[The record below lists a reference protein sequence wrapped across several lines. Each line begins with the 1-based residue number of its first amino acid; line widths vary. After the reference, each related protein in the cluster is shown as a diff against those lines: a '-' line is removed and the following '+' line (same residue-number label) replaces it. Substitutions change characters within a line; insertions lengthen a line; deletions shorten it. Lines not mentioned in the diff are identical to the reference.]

1 MSGTAPSPSPGRSGR
16 RVFISYAREDQDALN
31 DIRAGISA
39 LHHEAWVDSNLD
51 GGQAWWDVILEQI
64 RSCDAMLLV
73 VSPSLIDSEAATR
86 ERDYARRLLKPLI
99 PLVVKPVRSDLL
111 PPDIA
116 TLQFIDYTNRTPLTG
131 AQLAN
136 ALFSIPPD
144 AALPDP
150 LPDPPAVP
158 VSYLGDLAAVL
169 RRDMLSADEQF
180 SILAKLRASLERPR
194 ERDAAAELLEVLEV
208 RRDLLHQVAKDI
220 ERVRQDDV
228 LRSGG
233 NHAEATVAKSVPA
246 AAAEQAAGPLLT
258 AGGHSATAPPT
269 AQNPAPQFAP
279 GQGAPGLAAAP
290 QAAPANRPAEPRAGN
305 PQAGPP
311 QAGSPQATAMNRVYT
326 GPPIAQQQQGFQQ
339 PPDYR
344 YIQQPA
350 PPQRLA
356 LSIIA
361 LLLCIPLG
369 GVALY
374 FSTQVPGRWNAG
386 NHAGAFDA
394 SKKAQVWAWVGIGV
408 GAFFWFVS
416 FANALQASYYY

>member
-1 MSGTAPSPSPGRSGR
+1 MSGTAAPQSSGRSGR

-51 GGQAWWDVILEQI
+51 GGQAWWDVIIEQI
-64 RSCDAMLLV
+64 RSCDAMILV

-86 ERDYARRLLKPLI
+86 ERDYARSLRKPLI

-136 ALFSIPPD
+136 ALFSVPSD

-169 RRDMLSADEQF
+169 RRELLNADEQF

-194 ERDAAAELLEVLEV
+194 EHDAAAELLDVLET

-220 ERVRQDDV
+220 ERVRQDDA
-228 LRSGG
+228 LRSRSST
-233 NHAEATVAKSVPA
+233 AEAAVAQSEPA
-246 AAAEQAAGPLLT
+246 SAPQKAAEPVRAAGGRPASAQAAQMPG
-258 AGGHSATAPPT
+258 
-269 AQNPAPQFAP
+269 PQFVAAQSAAP
-279 GQGAPGLAAAP
+279 GPATGLD
-290 QAAPANRPAEPRAGN
+290 PARASRPAGPQSGI
-305 PQAGPP
+305 PQAGTP
-311 QAGSPQATAMNRVYT
+311 QAGTPQAGTNRVYT
-326 GPPIAQQQQGFQQ
+326 GAPIAPQHQGFQQ
-339 PPDYR
+339 RPPDFR
-344 YIQQPA
+344 YVQQPA

-356 LSIIA
+356 VSIIA
-361 LLLCIPLG
+361 LVLCIPLG
-369 GVALY
+369 AVALY

-386 NHAGAFDA
+386 NPNGAIDA
-394 SKKAQVWAWVGIGV
+394 SKKAQVWAWIGIGV
-408 GAFFWFVS
+408 GGLFWFVS
-416 FANALQASYYY
+416 FANALQTSYY

>member
-1 MSGTAPSPSPGRSGR
+1 MSGTAASPSPGRSGR

-64 RSCDAMLLV
+64 RSCDAMILV

-86 ERDYARRLLKPLI
+86 ERDYARRLRKPLI
-99 PLVVKPVRSDLL
+99 PLVVKAVRSDLL

-169 RRDMLSADEQF
+169 RRDLLSADEQF

-194 ERDAAAELLEVLEV
+194 EHDAAAELLEVLEG

-233 NHAEATVAKSVPA
+233 NRAEATVAKSGPSPVA
-246 AAAEQAAGPLLT
+246 QQAAGPLPT
-258 AGGHSATAPPT
+258 AGGPSATAPAT
-269 AQNPAPQFAP
+269 AQKPAPEFVS
-279 GQGAPGLAAAP
+279 GQGTAPGLAAGP
-290 QAAPANRPAEPRAGN
+290 EPAPAKRFAEPRAGNPRAGN

-311 QAGSPQATAMNRVYT
+311 QAAMNRVYT

-339 PPDYR
+339 PPDFR

-369 GVALY
+369 AVALY

-394 SKKAQVWAWVGIGV
+394 SKKAQVWAWIGIGV
-408 GAFFWFVS
+408 GGFFWFVS
-416 FANALQASYYY
+416 FANALQTSYYY

>member
-1 MSGTAPSPSPGRSGR
+1 MSGTAASPSPGRSGR

-64 RSCDAMLLV
+64 RTCDAMILV

-86 ERDYARRLLKPLI
+86 ERDYARRLRKPLI

-136 ALFSIPPD
+136 ALFSVPTD
-144 AALPDP
+144 AALPEP

-158 VSYLGDLAAVL
+158 VSYLGDLAADL
-169 RRDMLSADEQF
+169 RREALSADEQF

-194 ERDAAAELLEVLEV
+194 EHDAAAELLGVLEG

-220 ERVRQDDV
+220 ERVRQDDD
-228 LRSGG
+228 LRSRAS
-233 NHAEATVAKSVPA
+233 HPIAVAADSEPVPA
-246 AAAEQAAGPLLT
+246 PQKAPEAQKAPEPILA
-258 AGGHSATAPPT
+258 AGGHSPT
-269 AQNPAPQFAP
+269 
-279 GQGAPGLAAAP
+279 P
-290 QAAPANRPAEPRAGN
+290 QAAPAAARNVPHPNRQAEPFAGN
-305 PQAGPP
+305 PQPVNPGVFP
-311 QAGSPQATAMNRVYT
+311 QAQTNPAYAGAPM
-326 GPPIAQQQQGFQQ
+326 PQQQQSFRQLPQ
-339 PPDYR
+339 DFR
-344 YIQQPA
+344 FVQQPA

-361 LLLCIPLG
+361 LVLFIPLG
-369 GVALY
+369 AVALY
-374 FSTQVPGRWNAG
+374 FSTQVPGRWNTG
-386 NHAGAFDA
+386 NPAGALDA
-394 SKKAQVWAWVGIGV
+394 SKKAQLWGWIGIGV
-408 GAFFWFVS
+408 GGFFWFVS
-416 FANALQASYYY
+416 FASSLQTSYYY

>member
-1 MSGTAPSPSPGRSGR
+1 MSGTAASPSPGRSGR

-64 RSCDAMLLV
+64 RSCDAMILV

-86 ERDYARRLLKPLI
+86 ERDYARRLRKPLI

-136 ALFSIPPD
+136 ALFSVPTD
-144 AALPDP
+144 AALPEP

-169 RRDMLSADEQF
+169 RRDVLSADEQF
-180 SILAKLRASLERPR
+180 SILAKLRASLERSR
-194 ERDAAAELLEVLEV
+194 EHDAAAELLGVLEG

-220 ERVRQDDV
+220 ERVRQDDA
-228 LRSGG
+228 LRTESSQPEAAADSG
-233 NHAEATVAKSVPA
+233 PA
-246 AAAEQAAGPLLT
+246 AAPRTAPEVRKAPEPILAAGS
-258 AGGHSATAPPT
+258 HSAVPQVAP
-269 AQNPAPQFAP
+269 
-279 GQGAPGLAAAP
+279 AAAP
-290 QAAPANRPAEPRAGN
+290 AAAQNVPYANRLAEPFAGN
-305 PQAGPP
+305 PQSVNRSGFGQAQGTPAYAGAPLP
-311 QAGSPQATAMNRVYT
+311 
-326 GPPIAQQQQGFQQ
+326 QQQGFRQQ
-339 PPDYR
+339 PQDIR
-344 YIQQPA
+344 FVQQLA

-356 LSIIA
+356 LSIVS
-361 LLLCIPLG
+361 LVLCIPLG
-369 GVALY
+369 AVALY
-374 FSTQVPGRWNAG
+374 FSTQVPGRWNTG
-386 NHAGAFDA
+386 NQAGAVDA
-394 SKKAQVWAWVGIGV
+394 SKKAQIWGWIGIGV
-408 GAFFWFVS
+408 GGFFWFIS
-416 FANALQASYYY
+416 FANALQTSYYY